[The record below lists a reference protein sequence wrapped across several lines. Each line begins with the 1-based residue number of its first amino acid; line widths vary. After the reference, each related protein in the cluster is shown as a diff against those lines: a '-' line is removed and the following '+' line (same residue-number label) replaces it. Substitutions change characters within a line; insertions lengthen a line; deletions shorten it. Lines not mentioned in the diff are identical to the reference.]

1 MSPDL
6 RRGRPVPIPEAVIE
20 AAISWSIRLHHGE
33 PSEQTHVSFER
44 WLLTDRLHALAWE
57 RITSLSQPFAGMP
70 APLLNHALDRVQI
83 QRTRRQAQRR
93 TALQALSMGG
103 LLAGLGW
110 MAQRHTPWQ
119 RLVADASTVMGERHQ
134 WQLDDGTTLHLNTD
148 SAVRTDFGPLR
159 RIVLTRGEVAIR
171 TGADIGQPV
180 RRPFWVQTPFGRL
193 QALGTRFTVR
203 LMEHGVRIGVQEG
216 AVALYPA
223 DAAEA
228 VHIVK
233 PGETY
238 LLGTD
243 VVATENMQGMRVDG
257 WTQGVIAGE
266 DMPLSL
272 VLGEL
277 ARYRAGLLRW
287 DEAVAGLRVSG
298 LFHLQDTDR
307 ALQFLAQTQPV
318 RIRYLTRYWVSVGAL
333 HEN

>member
-1 MSPDL
+1 MSMNL
-6 RRGRPVPIPEAVIE
+6 RQGGPALIPEVVIE
-20 AAISWSIRLHHGE
+20 AAIAWSIRLHHGE
-33 PSEQTHVSFER
+33 PSEQTHASFER

-70 APLLNHALDRVQI
+70 APLLSHALDRVQT

-93 TALQALSMGG
+93 SALQALSLGG

-110 MAQRHTPWQ
+110 MAHRHTPWQ
-119 RLVADASTVMGERHQ
+119 RLVADASTVIGERHQ
-134 WQLDDGTTLHLNTD
+134 WQLDDGTVLHLNTD
-148 SAVRTDFGPLR
+148 SAIRTDFGPLR
-159 RIVLTRGEVAIR
+159 RVILTRGEIAIR
-171 TGADIGQPV
+171 TGADIGQPA
-180 RRPFWVQTPFGRL
+180 RRPFWVQTPFGRM

-203 LMEHGVRIGVQEG
+203 LTDQGARVGVQEG

-223 DAAEA
+223 NSLEA

-243 VVATENMQGMRVDG
+243 LIATEDMQGMQVDG

-277 ARYRAGLLRW
+277 ARYRAGVLRW
-287 DEAVAGLRVSG
+287 DAAVAGLRVSG

-307 ALQFLAQTQPV
+307 ALQLLAQTQPV